1 MVEDFKLRFYI
12 PIIIGPDYM
21 LNDLYK
27 KKKTLETSRF
37 LQPTKALTG
46 AYICFY

>member
-27 KKKTLETSRF
+27 KKDSGNI
-37 LQPTKALTG
+37 QVPPPIKALTG